1 MTFVPVMWIVW
12 SAIVVLMV
20 GLHVYRSSLE
30 KDEEDQ
36 LFLDDSFEHERAANA
51 AIVARSSK
59 VEPLVSLSHWL
70 VAAITVVV
78 VLYYVWD
85 ILRQLDVIH

>member
-1 MTFVPVMWIVW
+1 MAFVPVMWVVW

-36 LFLDDSFEHERAANA
+36 LFLDDSFEHVRAANA
-51 AIVARSSK
+51 AIVARSTR
-59 VEPLVSLSHWL
+59 VEPLVTVSHWL
-70 VAAITVVV
+70 VAAVS
-78 VLYYVWD
+78 VLVMVYYIWD
-85 ILRQLDVIH
+85 VLRQLDVIH

>member
-1 MTFVPVMWIVW
+1 MTFVPVMWVVW

-36 LFLDDSFEHERAANA
+36 LFLDDSFEHVRAANA
-51 AIVARSSK
+51 AIVARSTR
-59 VEPLVSLSHWL
+59 VEPLVTVSHWL
-70 VAAITVVV
+70 VAAVS
-78 VLYYVWD
+78 VLVIVYYVWD

>member
-12 SAIVVLMV
+12 GAIVVLMV

-36 LFLDDSFEHERAANA
+36 LFLDDSFEHVRAANA
-51 AIVARSSK
+51 AIVARSTR
-59 VEPLVSLSHWL
+59 VEPLVTVSHWL
-70 VAAITVVV
+70 VAAISVVV
-78 VLYYVWD
+78 IVYYVWD

>member
-1 MTFVPVMWIVW
+1 MTFVPVMWVVW

-36 LFLDDSFEHERAANA
+36 LFLDDSFEHVRAANA
-51 AIVARSSK
+51 AIVARSTK
-59 VEPLVSLSHWL
+59 VEPLVTVSHWL
-70 VAAITVVV
+70 VAAVS
-78 VLYYVWD
+78 VLVIVYYVWD
-85 ILRQLDVIH
+85 VLRQLDVIH

>member
-1 MTFVPVMWIVW
+1 MAFVPVMWFVW

-36 LFLDDSFEHERAANA
+36 LFLDDSFEHVRAANA
-51 AIVARSSK
+51 AIVARSTK
-59 VEPLVSLSHWL
+59 VEPLVTVSHWL
-70 VAAITVVV
+70 VAAVS
-78 VLYYVWD
+78 VLVIVYYVWD

>member
-1 MTFVPVMWIVW
+1 MTFVPVMWVVW

-36 LFLDDSFEHERAANA
+36 LFLDDSFEHVRAANA
-51 AIVARSSK
+51 AIVARSTK
-59 VEPLVSLSHWL
+59 VEPLVTVSHWL
-70 VAAITVVV
+70 VAAVS
-78 VLYYVWD
+78 VLVIVYYVWD